1 MSKLKQKVDFSN
13 EKLLR
18 LGQAAE
24 VAGVSKQSLQ
34 YYLMVGLVEP
44 TRRTE
49 SGQQIFDQKAIR
61 RIQLVRQLN
70 ASGYPLRDI
79 REIFLRRRG

>member
-1 MSKLKQKVDFSN
+1 MVNPNRKVEFSH
-13 EKLLR
+13 EKLFR

-24 VAGVSKQSLQ
+24 VSGISKQSLQ

-49 SGQQIFDQKAIR
+49 SGQQVFDHKAIR
-61 RIQLVRQLN
+61 RIQLVKRLN

-79 REIFLRRRG
+79 REIFMRRRN

>member
-79 REIFLRRRG
+79 REIFLRRRS

>member
-1 MSKLKQKVDFSN
+1 MRNPKGKVDFGQ

-18 LGQAAE
+18 LGQAAA

-34 YYLMVGLVEP
+34 YYLMVGLVDP
-44 TRRTE
+44 TSRTE
-49 SGQQIFDQKAIR
+49 SGQQIFDDKAIR
-61 RIQLVRQLN
+61 RIQLVKQRN

>member
-1 MSKLKQKVDFSN
+1 MVKPKRKVDFGQ

-18 LGQAAE
+18 VGQAAK

-49 SGQQIFDQKAIR
+49 SGQQIFDDKAIR
-61 RIQLVRQLN
+61 WIQLVKQLN

>member
-1 MSKLKQKVDFSN
+1 MDNPKRKVEFGH
-13 EKLLR
+13 EKLIR

-49 SGQQIFDQKAIR
+49 SGQQIFDHKAIR
-61 RIQLVRQLN
+61 RIQLVKQLN

-79 REIFLRRRG
+79 REIFMRRRN